1 MLIALLAIRAFHP
14 RKNEIIEE
22 IIRCN
27 DDINAFS
34 SSIIH
39 KARNVGEA
47 SIIASAGDESCTGG
61 LPSRSA
67 SSSRHI
73 QQDAMVT

>member
-47 SIIASAGDESCTGG
+47 SIIASAGESCTGG